1 MARSSIKRILEYQ
14 DNMES
19 KMKLSSRKEL
29 LNEAEE
35 VLRQIRNEN
44 KQNLNE
50 GVLYNI
56 WSKIV
61 DKIED
66 HAETLFLLPLAAG
79 KAAAIL
85 IATGQAWVVPVLLA
99 ALGAA
104 IGIGSLDNLLRN
116 YFQSK
121 YSDEKLKPII
131 DELIPIFS
139 KDAPIN
145 AHMAN
150 IRKINDEIKEIQ
162 KQYGSV
168 KKYSKGS
175 PEIRKALSKK
185 EQELKDEIR
194 GLENKIRDRFT
205 LVMRKTGMN
214 KKFMASMPD
223 KDTFA
228 GDKFGSPERYKA
240 DVRDA
245 VLKAI
250 EPTSSELQSIQRD
263 VKQMKESVRKRK
275 NLL

>member
-1 MARSSIKRILEYQ
+1 
-14 DNMES
+14 
-19 KMKLSSRKEL
+19 MKLSSRKEL

-50 GVLYNI
+50 GFLYNI
-56 WSKIV
+56 WSKII
-61 DKIED
+61 DKID
-66 HAETLFLLPLAAG
+66 DQAETLFLLPVAAG
-79 KAAAIL
+79 KVIAPL
-85 IATGQAWVVPVLLA
+85 IATGQVWIIPILLA
-99 ALGAA
+99 VVGAA
-104 IGIGSLDNLLRN
+104 MGFGALDDLLRK
-116 YFQSK
+116 YFQSRYFDK
-121 YSDEKLKPII
+121 KLKPIV

-150 IRKINDEIKEIQ
+150 IRKINNEIEEIE
-162 KQYGSV
+162 KQYGSI

-185 EQELKDEIR
+185 EQEMKDEIR
-194 GLENKIRDRFT
+194 GLESKIRDRFT

-214 KKFMASMPD
+214 KKFMSSMPD
-223 KDTFA
+223 KGTFA

>member
-1 MARSSIKRILEYQ
+1 
-14 DNMES
+14 
-19 KMKLSSRKEL
+19 MKLSSRKEL

-85 IATGQAWVVPVLLA
+85 IATGQGWVVPVLLA

-104 IGIGSLDNLLRN
+104 IGIGSLDNLLRK

-214 KKFMASMPD
+214 KKFMASMPG

>member
-1 MARSSIKRILEYQ
+1 
-14 DNMES
+14 
-19 KMKLSSRKEL
+19 MKLSSRKEL

-66 HAETLFLLPLAAG
+66 HAETLLLLPLAAG
-79 KAAAIL
+79 KAATIL
-85 IATGQAWVVPVLLA
+85 IATGQGWVVPILLA

-104 IGIGSLDNLLRN
+104 IGIGSLDNLLRK

-150 IRKINDEIKEIQ
+150 IRKINDEINEIQ

-205 LVMRKTGMN
+205 LVMRKTGMD
-214 KKFMASMPD
+214 KKFMASMPG

-228 GDKFGSPERYKA
+228 GDKFGGIQRYKG

-245 VLKAI
+245 VLKSI